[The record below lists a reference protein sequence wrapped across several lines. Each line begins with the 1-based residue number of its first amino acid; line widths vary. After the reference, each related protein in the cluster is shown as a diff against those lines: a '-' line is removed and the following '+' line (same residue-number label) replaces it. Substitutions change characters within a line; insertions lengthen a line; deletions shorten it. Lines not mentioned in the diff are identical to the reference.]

1 MLSEVHQPASEID
14 AKLQRGHASGRA
26 LGNVAK
32 RVEGLPIAGHAFAV
46 GPSHVSLVR
55 PDGNSG
61 APCPTPI
68 RGLYLT
74 RALLLGNYSSSTK
87 PGEL

>member
-46 GPSHVSLVR
+46 GPSHVSLLS
-55 PDGNSG
+55 D
-61 APCPTPI
+61 
-68 RGLYLT
+68 LT
-74 RALLLGNYSSSTK
+74 AIVERLVPHQSAGCI
-87 PGEL
+87 

>member
-32 RVEGLPIAGHAFAV
+32 RVEGLPIAGHAFPV
-46 GPSHVSLVR
+46 GPSHVSLLS
-55 PDGNSG
+55 D
-61 APCPTPI
+61 
-68 RGLYLT
+68 LT
-74 RALLLGNYSSSTK
+74 AIVERFSHTNPRAVSDPRLVAR
-87 PGEL
+87 ELFQLDEAG